1 MPHFKKSPG
10 RPGFILDKNRDLSNK
25 NIFIMSVRIRLQRF
39 GRTKRPFYHIVVAD
53 QRVKRDGKIIE
64 KLGHYDPTRI
74 PAEISL
80 DVDAAM
86 KWLLNGAQPTNTV
99 RAILSYKGVLYKK
112 HLYRGVAKGAFSEEE
127 AEKRFEAF
135 MIEREEQM
143 RKAKEKAE
151 QDAMAEFNKHE
162 KIAREKRE
170 KEEVARAAAAAKE
183 REEAAAKEK
192 AASEAEEEKKEETI
206 DDVAAAAAAER
217 GEATGESEEAASETA
232 ESESKEAPAQEAAP
246 EAGAEVKEEKSEEKK
261 EEKAEEKAEEKKEE
275 SKEGE

>member
-1 MPHFKKSPG
+1 
-10 RPGFILDKNRDLSNK
+10 
-25 NIFIMSVRIRLQRF
+25 MSVRIRLQRF

-53 QRVKRDGKIIE
+53 QRVKRDGKVIE
-64 KLGHYDPTRI
+64 KLGHYDPTRV
-74 PAEISL
+74 PAEISI

-112 HLYRGVAKGAFSEEE
+112 HLYRGVAKGAFTEEE

-151 QDAMAEFNKHE
+151 QDAMAEFNKNE
-162 KIAREKRE
+162 KIAKEKRE
-170 KEEVARAAAAAKE
+170 KEEAARAAAAAKE
-183 REEAAAKEK
+183 REDAEAKEK
-192 AASEAEEEKKEETI
+192 AASEAEEEKKAETI
-206 DDVAAAAAAER
+206 DEVAAAAAAER
-217 GEATGESEEAASETA
+217 GESPAEGEATAETA
-232 ESESKEAPAQEAAP
+232 SSESKEAPAEESAP
-246 EAGAEVKEEKSEEKK
+246 EAGAEVKEEKSEETK
-261 EEKAEEKAEEKKEE
+261 EEKAEEEKEE

>member
-1 MPHFKKSPG
+1 
-10 RPGFILDKNRDLSNK
+10 
-25 NIFIMSVRIRLQRF
+25 MSVRIRLQRF

-53 QRVKRDGKIIE
+53 QRVKRDGKVIE
-64 KLGHYDPTRI
+64 KLGHYDPTRV
-74 PAEISL
+74 PAEISI

-143 RKAKEKAE
+143 HKAKEKAE

-170 KEEVARAAAAAKE
+170 KEEAARAAAAAKE
-183 REEAAAKEK
+183 REEAEAKEK

-217 GEATGESEEAASETA
+217 GEAKG
-232 ESESKEAPAQEAAP
+232 ESKEAPAEEASP
-246 EAGAEVKEEKSEEKK
+246 EASAEAKEEKSEEKK
-261 EEKAEEKAEEKKEE
+261 EEKAEEKKEE